1 MNLEEIRQNTAKKI
15 MEYSVPAIISM
26 VLTAFITVADGF
38 FMGNYVGKEGIAA
51 VNLGLPIV
59 YLYLAAGLMV
69 SIGGVA
75 IAGMAHGAGDWERC
89 RQVFRQ
95 TIVTAAAV
103 SLGISG
109 VMAFGLEP
117 MLSVLR
123 AEDQVMEHFMAYYQI
138 MLLEYPIMVISSS
151 FGMFI
156 RGEGNPEFYM
166 KVTVLNVLLNVALD
180 YYFAGLMT
188 FGASG
193 IALASLISGMVSLG
207 CMSGY
212 FLKRAEI
219 YRLGK
224 FRFSWEIFIRGI
236 LNGSSEFIGE
246 MSTGIAM
253 FAYNFVIMRRIGA
266 DGVTA
271 FTVVGYISYV
281 FSMVVVGF
289 GQGASPL
296 ISFCYGAE
304 EKKLAA
310 DIRRKTNQYVFAAGA
325 VVFLIMAAIS
335 DWYGGWFVRSEYVRE
350 MIGAGMGIFMVSFF
364 FSGINTITSFYFT
377 ATGRA
382 FESAVI
388 SFSRGLVILLICIF
402 VLPALFG
409 MTGVWMAAPM
419 TEVVT
424 LGITGAF
431 LHREESR

>member
-402 VLPALFG
+402 C
-409 MTGVWMAAPM
+409 
-419 TEVVT
+419 
-424 LGITGAF
+424 F
-431 LHREESR
+431 LCYLE